1 MSNRK
6 VSSFTVRFFWP
17 LMLCLGLGLMA
28 LVGLMSYRSDLH
40 LASQNLTDATQ
51 YVKQQRT
58 AYDRFN
64 DTSMTKSLL
73 RVIENAQQID
83 REIQYKIALTGLTQT
98 VSKQQITIFQ
108 CIKFGIGHL
117 PFIFTQHRLQRIQ
130 PEGISFYTLTI
141 LQRSIVMIKSHM
153 QITFTVDTNTDNV
166 VGILAFSFIR

>member
-64 DTSMTKSLL
+64 DTSITKSLL

-83 REIQYKIALTGLTQT
+83 REIH
-98 VSKQQITIFQ
+98 
-108 CIKFGIGHL
+108 CPDRRGHAEHRRPAPL
-117 PFIFTQHRLQRIQ
+117 YLRAVADRHRPDERAWRRPAGVQH
-130 PEGISFYTLTI
+130 
-141 LQRSIVMIKSHM
+141 
-153 QITFTVDTNTDNV
+153 
-166 VGILAFSFIR
+166 